1 MSISEPGGYR
11 PCGIVAAMVTPFRAD
26 ESLDEDRLESHVE
39 FLLGAGIHGLV
50 PIGGSGEFVSL
61 DMAERRRVI
70 ELTVRAA
77 GGRVPVIAGALAPS
91 TREVLEVGTGAAAA
105 GADALLVLP
114 PYYLRPSL
122 GGVVDHFARVAS
134 GTGLPVVA
142 YNNPPR
148 TGWAIG
154 PAELAEIAAVPGVV
168 GLKDC
173 DRDVA
178 MLAAKVRRV
187 GGSIAVLG
195 GDDDLVLPAL
205 LAGAAGAIMAAPNLS
220 PRLCL
225 ELYAAYRRGDLATA
239 RALQDRLLPL
249 VQARKIPNH
258 PGPLKEMM
266 AMVGRPV
273 GPARRPLVPMSE
285 AEREAAAAALAGAG
299 DIG

>member
-1 MSISEPGGYR
+1 MSTSSHDGFR
-11 PCGIVAAMVTPFRAD
+11 LSGIIAAVVTPFRAD
-26 ESLDEDRLESHVE
+26 ESLDEDRLCSHVE
-39 FLLGAGIHGLV
+39 LLLEAGIQGVV

-61 DMAERRRVI
+61 SPEERRRVI
-70 ELTVRAA
+70 ALTVRTV

-91 TREVLEVGTGAAAA
+91 TREVLEVGCYAAEA

-114 PYYLRPSL
+114 PYYIRPSL
-122 GGVVDHFARVAS
+122 AGVIDHFARAAAE
-134 GTGLPVVA
+134 TGLPVIA

-148 TGWAIG
+148 TAWAIG
-154 PAELAEIAAVPGVV
+154 PQELAEIAAVPGVV

-178 MLAAKVRRV
+178 MIAAKVQRV
-187 GGSIAVLG
+187 GDAIAIMG

-205 LAGAAGAIMAAPNLS
+205 LVGARGAIMAAPNLS

-225 ELYAAYRRGDLATA
+225 AMYEAYRRGNLEAA

-249 VQARKIPNH
+249 VHARKIPNH

-266 AMVGRPV
+266 AMAGHPV
-273 GPARRPLVPMSE
+273 GPARRPLMPMTA
-285 AEREAAAAALAGAG
+285 AEREAAAAALAAG
-299 DIG
+299 HDLS